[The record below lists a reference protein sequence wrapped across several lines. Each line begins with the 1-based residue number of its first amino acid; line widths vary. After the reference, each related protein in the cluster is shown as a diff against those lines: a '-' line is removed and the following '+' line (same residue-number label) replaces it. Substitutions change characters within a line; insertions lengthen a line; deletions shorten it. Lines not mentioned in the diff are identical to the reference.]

1 MVCCVDGL
9 DCGGGGQW
17 GRVGCGRIEG
27 PCIRRDEDC
36 RGNKIVCV
44 LWKCFGDG
52 RGAFVV
58 VSWPWF
64 VKGVWAI
71 AGV

>member
-1 MVCCVDGL
+1 M
-9 DCGGGGQW
+9 GGGLVVAELKDPVLG
-17 GRVGCGRIEG
+17 GPKTVGA
-27 PCIRRDEDC
+27 IRF
-36 RGNKIVCV
+36 VCV
-44 LWKCFGDG
+44 IWRCFGGG

-64 VKGVWAI
+64 IKGVWAI